1 MKRSFLIS
9 ILFASML
16 LVTVP
21 ANNVHAQDPFGLAQI
36 IKAGVKKVIQA
47 MDLRLQRL
55 QNRLM
60 VLQNAQKALEN
71 SMAKLKLTEIS
82 EWGQK
87 QKDLYG
93 KYYDELKTVRNSI
106 ALYKRVKDVATYQ
119 VNILAEY
126 KRAWSLISRDKHFNA
141 NELAYMQSVYT
152 GIIDESVKNLEQL
165 RVVSSS
171 FQTQMSDGKRLELI
185 DAAADK
191 MEVNFSDLR
200 EFTDR
205 NMVLSI
211 QRSRTVDE
219 TETMKAYYGIQ

>member
-1 MKRSFLIS
+1 MKKSIVIALLIS
-9 ILFASML
+9 VIGL
-16 LVTVP
+16 TTIP
-21 ANNVHAQDPFGLAQI
+21 ANTAYAQDPFGIIQI
-36 IKAGVKKVIQA
+36 IKAGVTKVIKA

-55 QNRLM
+55 QNNMM

-71 SMAKLKLTEIS
+71 SMAKLKLTEIN

-93 KYYDELKTVRNSI
+93 QYYNDLKTVRNTI

-119 VNILAEY
+119 LRILAEY
-126 KRAWSLISRDKHFNA
+126 KRSWSLISQDEHFSP
-141 NELAYMQSVYT
+141 NELTYMKNVYT
-152 GIIDESVKNLEQL
+152 GIMDESVKNLEQL
-165 RVVSSS
+165 RLVSSS
-171 FQTQMSDGKRLELI
+171 FQTQMSDAKRLELI

-211 QRSRTVDE
+211 QRSRTADE
-219 TETMKAYYGIQ
+219 TATMKAYYGIK